1 MTRNLIGVLLAVFVL
16 GGCKTGAD
24 TPTGPS
30 GVQNG
35 PPSIQG
41 VITSVA
47 DDRIRV
53 DPDPADANSEKA
65 DVRITGQTE
74 IRDRDG
80 RTAAAST
87 LAVGMRVR
95 VWFSGP
101 VALSFPVQA
110 TAGAL
115 VIDST
120 P

>member
-1 MTRNLIGVLLAVFVL
+1 MTRNLVGVLLAVVAL
-16 GGCKTGAD
+16 GACKTGAD
-24 TPTGPS
+24 TPTGPT
-30 GVQNG
+30 GVQDG

-53 DPDPADANSEKA
+53 EADPADGSSEKA
-65 DVRITGQTE
+65 DVRITAQTE
-74 IRDRDG
+74 IRDRAG
-80 RTAAAST
+80 RAAAATT

-95 VWFSGP
+95 VWFRGP

-110 TAGAL
+110 IAGAL
-115 VIDST
+115 VIDSI